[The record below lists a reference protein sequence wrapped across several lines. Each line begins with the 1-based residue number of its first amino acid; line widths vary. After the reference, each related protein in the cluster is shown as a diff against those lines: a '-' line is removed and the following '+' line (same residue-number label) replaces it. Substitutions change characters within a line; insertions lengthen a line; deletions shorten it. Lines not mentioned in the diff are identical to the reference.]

1 MKNRRRIQPI
11 ALLALAGLSA
21 LSCAKF
27 SGTEQVLPQD
37 GGCLVTLSVGEPQ
50 TKAYDY
56 ITVRNWERQISSL
69 QIIIYDK
76 NGSSSSTD
84 WTIADS
90 YRTTYSSPV
99 TSASYSTRLPAG
111 TYFVEAVANM
121 DEDFT
126 GSTYSYILENSRY
139 KHYLSDEED
148 YSSDGFQAEGGRTLT
163 ISEGS
168 TSASA
173 SLTLSRF
180 VGRVALNDIYNST
193 GQTVTINRVWLSN
206 VVTTYNYR
214 GSNSWGNWMGR
225 YSYTNSSSIIGSA
238 SDADC
243 PECTFWDADETI
255 SNSGSFSPTSPVL
268 FYTLEN
274 SSSVT
279 PSGWSS
285 SWSDSK
291 GQKTALV
298 IDATVNGTQCYYPV
312 VLDEIRANYT
322 YTVSVSLYAIGS
334 PDPNDPNGRIVTD
347 VSFDAEITVNEW
359 DDGVEYDY
367 TY

>member
-50 TKAYDY
+50 TKVYDY
-56 ITVRNWERQISSL
+56 ETVQGYERQISSL
-69 QIIIYDK
+69 QIIIYNK
-76 NGSSSSTD
+76 NGSSSYTG
-84 WTIADS
+84 WTKADS

-111 TYFVEAVANM
+111 TYYVVAVANM

-126 GSTYSYILENSRY
+126 GSTYSNILENSY
-139 KHYLSDEED
+139 FKHYLSDEED
-148 YSSDGFQAEGGRTLT
+148 YSSDGFQAFGGRTLT
-163 ISEGS
+163 VNDGD

-180 VGRVALNDIYNST
+180 VGRVTLYDIYNYT
-193 GQTVTINRVWLSN
+193 GQAVTINRVWLSN

-225 YSYTNSSSIIGSA
+225 YSYTNSSSVIGSA
-238 SDADC
+238 SDASC
-243 PECTFWDADETI
+243 PECTYWTAGTTI
-255 SNSGSFSPTSPVL
+255 ANNGSIRPVVL
-268 FYTLEN
+268 FYALEN

-285 SWSDSK
+285 WSDSK
-291 GQKTALV
+291 GQQTTLV

-312 VLDEIRANYT
+312 VLEEISANYT
-322 YTVSVSLYAIGS
+322 YTVSVNLYTVGS
-334 PDPNDPNGRIVTD
+334 PDPNDPDGRIVTD

-359 DDGVEYDY
+359 DDGVVYSY
-367 TY
+367 KY